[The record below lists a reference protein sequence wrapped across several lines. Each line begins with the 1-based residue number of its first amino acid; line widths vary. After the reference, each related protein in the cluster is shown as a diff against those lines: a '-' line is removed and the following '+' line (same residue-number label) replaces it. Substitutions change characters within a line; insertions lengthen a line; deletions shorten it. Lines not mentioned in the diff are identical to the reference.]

1 MKTNIFHIWYCT
13 TAILTFLRE
22 KVKISSFQSWLL
34 TLLIIKTKFGVWKVK
49 IFVFLWKKFEILTFL
64 SFLLYHVPNKPL
76 YEVKLKQEVKLGK
89 ATKATL
95 LATPVPYWLH
105 FLPFENLEPGKGC
118 IVQKG
123 VNWCLHSLT
132 IVLSFWAFVL
142 AKIFLSNIIFEVI
155 FHLTA
160 FIGTFGVTGVKLL
173 LLMNLPFPLNFY
185 FCLNVR
191 WIWIECYYLSEKHGI
206 LPNVTNTDECD

>member
-95 LATPVPYWLH
+95 LATPVPYWLR
-105 FLPFENLEPGKGC
+105 FLPFENLEPGKGY

-185 FCLNVR
+185 FV
-191 WIWIECYYLSEKHGI
+191 
-206 LPNVTNTDECD
+206 

>member
-1 MKTNIFHIWYCT
+1 MEFEKSKYLFFCGKS
-13 TAILTFLRE
+13 LR
-22 KVKISSFQSWLL
+22 FWLSW
-34 TLLIIKTKFGVWKVK
+34 V
-49 IFVFLWKKFEILTFL
+49 
-64 SFLLYHVPNKPL
+64 FLLYHVPNKPL

-105 FLPFENLEPGKGC
+105 FLPFENLEPGKGY